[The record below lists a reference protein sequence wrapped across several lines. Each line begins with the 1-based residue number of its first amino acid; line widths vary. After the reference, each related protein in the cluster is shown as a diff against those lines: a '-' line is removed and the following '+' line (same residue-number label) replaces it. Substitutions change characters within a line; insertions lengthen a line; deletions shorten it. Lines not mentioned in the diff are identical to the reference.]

1 MVDFTRYFQ
10 VTLLHRIKVQDQIY
24 VQAGKFL
31 KNIKSAGQ
39 NRRAGGQ
46 NFWKINKCAVGNKRA
61 DGNFVFKIL
70 INI

>member
-1 MVDFTRYFQ
+1 M
-10 VTLLHRIKVQDQIY
+10 
-24 VQAGKFL
+24 QAGKFL

-61 DGNFVFKIL
+61 DGNFVFKIFYKHTGFL
-70 INI
+70 PYHEPNA